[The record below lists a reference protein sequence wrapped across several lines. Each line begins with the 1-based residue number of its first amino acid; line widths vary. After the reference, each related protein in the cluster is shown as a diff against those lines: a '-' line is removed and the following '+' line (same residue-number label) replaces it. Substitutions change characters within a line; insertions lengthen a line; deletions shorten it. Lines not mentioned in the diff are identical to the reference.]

1 MFAALGGG
9 VLRGHVDV
17 DSSVVNYLVGCDG
30 IVRRASCRGGTG
42 GKEATKFI
50 GHDEFVFVFFILVCV

>member
-1 MFAALGGG
+1 M
-9 VLRGHVDV
+9 DV

-50 GHDEFVFVFFILVCV
+50 GHDEFVFVFLILVCV